1 MYNGFVVD
9 KDQLDF
15 VNKDLIGHNILLGA
29 AGTGKTN
36 IAMALLVKLSKK
48 ENPGKSLFVSYTKTL
63 VNICKNNNIN
73 QLIKETHL
81 FSSDSCDFFTFHS
94 LFSKYFRMVY
104 HIWPRI
110 LTGNELL
117 MISSQALNICKNK
130 YHKETNEFD
139 KNIENFLDEIKFIQ
153 DFDIQSL
160 EEYENTV
167 RTGQKVKILRK
178 EVRKYY
184 WYVYLE
190 YRKLLEINNYDCD
203 FNGAALLFK
212 DILLKNNLPKYDNI
226 IIDEGQ
232 DFPPSI
238 IKALL
243 LLNTPNG
250 LFLYLGDSTQ
260 EIYGTKLSWKSLGLN
275 VRNRITRLEN
285 NYRNTIE
292 IGNFAR
298 DILNSENWDS
308 SLEEVIYPQNM
319 VRNGIKPVLIDFKNE
334 EIELYFLKK
343 ILLKLEE
350 EKTCIL
356 TYQNTIAQKMASFLN
371 YNGLKTKYLKDNEN
385 IEVDENTNIY
395 TCTYHSV
402 KGLEF
407 DNVILMGFDDKFLEN
422 IIKWNKDEEQ
432 AISLAMRLFYVAC
445 TRAKK
450 RLVITYKNNVS
461 NLFPIGSTNYIEVEP
476 EELLS
481 ICNQKVKDCCNEDN
495 VVNNLIKSIIL
506 KKKELITY
514 FHKAIT
520 ETERELDI
528 QSPWLTEKVVDELF
542 VDKIERLL
550 QKKISV
556 KILYGIQDDKQ
567 TKHKNYSTE
576 YVIKK
581 LNNQLKR
588 YVNFKIEKTN
598 SHGKALLCDDKF
610 AIISSFN
617 WLSYDGASERDE
629 MGCLIT
635 DIDEINKLRNSVFN
649 F

>member
-319 VRNGIKPVLIDFKNE
+319 VRNGIKPVLVDFKNE

-356 TYQNTIAQKMASFLN
+356 TYQNTIAQKMASFLK

-461 NLFPIGSTNYIEVEP
+461 NLFPIGSTNYIKVEP